1 MDTDKLP
8 FWVEALQHLRPD
20 QVSVHAGLAEQGEQ
34 IEQIIT
40 EAVWQKLEQDGLLE
54 RYRKE
59 HGLPEDWAFGEEHI
73 KEDDEADHE
82 PLTGAGPS

>member
-1 MDTDKLP
+1 MNDDQLP

-20 QVSVHAGLAEQGEQ
+20 QINLLTHLAEQGEQ

-59 HGLPEDWAFGEEHI
+59 HGLPEDWPFGEQYRDEEE
-73 KEDDEADHE
+73 EDDKPD
-82 PLTGAGPS
+82 S